1 MLTETHIL
9 PIVSNNLWNMMEI
22 IAKRSHKTLKLHK
35 KIAMSSHNDGT
46 TAFIKPPN
54 TTIPNVSWCFSLF
67 ILIKVLVII
76 FIVLCMYVCML
87 CFFLVGIIRP
97 PKTRTTAEQ
106 NLQRRKAN
114 SSSHFCETK
123 KRNNISRN
131 TTKVK

>member
-54 TTIPNVSWCFSLF
+54 TTIPNVS
-67 ILIKVLVII
+67 
-76 FIVLCMYVCML
+76 
-87 CFFLVGIIRP
+87 
-97 PKTRTTAEQ
+97 
-106 NLQRRKAN
+106 
-114 SSSHFCETK
+114 
-123 KRNNISRN
+123 
-131 TTKVK
+131 